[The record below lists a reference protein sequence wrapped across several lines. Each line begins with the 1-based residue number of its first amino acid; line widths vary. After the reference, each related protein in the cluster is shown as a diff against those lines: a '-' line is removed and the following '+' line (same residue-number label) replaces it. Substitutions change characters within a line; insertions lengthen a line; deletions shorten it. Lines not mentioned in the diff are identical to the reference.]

1 MAGVEVTALQFHL
14 KSYKHHK
21 VSGRRVDCEY
31 CKSFPRIS
39 HKIEREVILGTV
51 KLLQELSI
59 KV

>member
-1 MAGVEVTALQFHL
+1 MAGVEVAALQFHL

-39 HKIEREVILGTV
+39 NKIESQAQ
-51 KLLQELSI
+51 KN
-59 KV
+59 